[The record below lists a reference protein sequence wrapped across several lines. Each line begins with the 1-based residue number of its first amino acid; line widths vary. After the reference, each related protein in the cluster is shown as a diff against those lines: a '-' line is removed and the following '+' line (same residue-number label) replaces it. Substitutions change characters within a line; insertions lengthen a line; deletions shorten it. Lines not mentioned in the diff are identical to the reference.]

1 MHPMANHSTSTRPDN
16 PNASLGK
23 RLECPPTNSGAT
35 AKHQKIRIVTQW
47 HHQHQ
52 RHENSNDFLFW
63 KNHKHFRVVLHIYT
77 GVRVLCLHVR
87 YISLLLRVLPPHP
100 FPFYSTFPPP
110 SSCVLGV
117 YFDFYFGIG
126 GAPRRRRAPTRA
138 GESYAPL
145 EHKKKKKKKNLCASI
160 HSKTDDFDASIH
172 LICNI
177 QQTS

>member
-1 MHPMANHSTSTRPDN
+1 MGNHSTSTRPDN

-100 FPFYSTFPPP
+100 FPFYSTFPPR
-110 SSCVLGV
+110 SSCVLVGV